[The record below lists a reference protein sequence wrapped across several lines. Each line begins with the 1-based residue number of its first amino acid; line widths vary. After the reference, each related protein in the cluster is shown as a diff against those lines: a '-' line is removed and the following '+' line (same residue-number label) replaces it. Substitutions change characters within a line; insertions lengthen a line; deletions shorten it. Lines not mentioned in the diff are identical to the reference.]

1 MRVILHGITDNI
13 GHLIETTV
21 IESLHRV
28 EYTAL
33 HGLEAVLNMRHG
45 TLEYHV

>member
-1 MRVILHGITDNI
+1 MRVILHSITHDI
-13 GHLIETTV
+13 GYLIETTI

-33 HGLEAVLNMRHG
+33 HGLEAVLNMRHS